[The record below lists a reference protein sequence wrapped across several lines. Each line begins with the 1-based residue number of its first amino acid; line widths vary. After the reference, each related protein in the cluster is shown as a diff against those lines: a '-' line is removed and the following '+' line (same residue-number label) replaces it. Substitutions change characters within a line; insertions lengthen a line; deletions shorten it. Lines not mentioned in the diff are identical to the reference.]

1 MEKKGGPT
9 YRKELFELKQ
19 KLFLGIKLQCID
31 SVSMS
36 FSKREFDS
44 L

>member
-1 MEKKGGPT
+1 MEEKGGPT
-9 YRKELFELKQ
+9 YRKKLFELKQ
-19 KLFLGIKLQCID
+19 KLFLRIKLQRID
-31 SVSMS
+31 SVSIS